1 MISSGLRRH
10 LVTIET
16 PGDREMT
23 GDGDWIDT
31 WESLGT
37 RMAAIAPAT
46 AHQAERIRQGTVTAT
61 RPFVIT
67 VSYLDGLTTLA
78 RVVFSGRV
86 FHVLD
91 VEDPELR
98 GIEQVLYC
106 AEQEVLATVP
116 LETGTP

>member
-1 MISSGLRRH
+1 MIASGLRRH
-10 LVTIET
+10 LVLIET

-23 GDGDWIDT
+23 PDGDWRDT
-31 WESLGT
+31 WVSLGT
-37 RMAAIAPAT
+37 RMAAILPAT

-67 VSYLDGLTTLA
+67 LPYLDGLSTLA
-78 RVVFSGRV
+78 RVIFSNRV

-91 VEDPELR
+91 VENPEERNVEL
-98 GIEQVLYC
+98 VLYC
-106 AEQEVLATVP
+106 AEQETLATVP